1 MKYLVVKSLLGFGD
15 RLESLKMCVKYAQ
28 DNNLAIFVD
37 WSDSI
42 WSRGYESFYKYF
54 SLDMPTFNLEDVQ
67 DLSVYPPFWQGKLTE
82 TLTNETFCNSKSA
95 IGILQGTYPAD
106 VIVATCNGVR
116 TIFTDSLFFTS
127 KFKIIDERV
136 IQEVKK
142 RQEIYKLSEKWGIH
156 LRGGDRA
163 SDLDYK
169 TNRMSQLGAR
179 LVASGI
185 FTVKAVAVSDDEDY
199 IRMWKQRWPEHPVL
213 NSGGSQNHRAEN
225 TELSK
230 DQLNV
235 NLLVDFLTLASCS
248 RVFTTA
254 GDSRFAREARK
265 LQADIKRIL

>member
-42 WSRGYESFYKYF
+42 WSRGSESFYKYF
-54 SLDMPTFNLEDVQ
+54 SLDMPTFKIEDVK
-67 DLSVYPPFWQGKLTE
+67 DLSVHPPFWQGKLEE
-82 TLTNETFCNSKSA
+82 TLTAETFNNLDA
-95 IGILQGTYPAD
+95 TIGWLKGTYPAD
-106 VIVATCNGVR
+106 VIVATCNGIR
-116 TIFTDSLFFTS
+116 SIFPDSSFFTS
-127 KFKIIDERV
+127 KFKIIDQRV
-136 IQEVKK
+136 IQEVKR
-142 RQEIYKLSEKWGIH
+142 RQEVYKLSEKWGIH

-169 TNRMSQLGAR
+169 THRISQLGAR

-185 FTVKAVAVSDDEDY
+185 FNVKSVVVSDDEDY
-199 IRMWKQRWPEHPVL
+199 IRMWKQRWPDHPVL
-213 NSGGSQNHRAEN
+213 TSGGSQNHRAEN
-225 TELSK
+225 TKLSK

-254 GDSRFAREARK
+254 GDSRFAREAQK
-265 LQADIKRIL
+265 LHADIKRIL